1 MRGWRFAVPFAFLAL
16 APLGYQLGGLFTFS
30 VLAATPLILTL
41 GDGLLGDDDAA
52 PAPAGRETYRLLPWL
67 YIPLQL
73 AVVAWAGWTV
83 AQPATSLFQAVA
95 LTLSCGLTM
104 GIFGFLAAHEM
115 VHSRRAVERAAGLAM
130 LAPLLYLHFSI
141 AHLQGHHRRGATY
154 EDPASARL
162 GESAYAFL
170 IRSIGGQWREAWGY
184 EQARIARAGRGVN
197 RLIPFAAAQIVLIA
211 AVAAFSLRALG
222 FFLADAALAVV
233 MLELFNYVAHYGLQ
247 RRVGPD
253 GRPERLAPRHS
264 WNSSRQVNNAA
275 LFNMG
280 RHADH
285 HRFSARVYQE
295 LEVLDGGS
303 LLPAGYALAI
313 LTALVPPLWFRVMD
327 RRALAALGDAPVD
340 SGARAAD
347 GRAAA
352 A

>member
-1 MRGWRFAVPFAFLAL
+1 MRAARYWVPFAFLAL
-16 APLGYQLGGLFTFS
+16 VPAGYALGGAFTFS
-30 VLAATPLILTL
+30 VLAVTPVALTL
-41 GDGLLGDDDAA
+41 CDGVLGGDDGA
-52 PAPAGRETYRLLPWL
+52 PAPTGRAHYRLLPWL

-73 AVVAWAGWTV
+73 SVIAWAGWTV
-83 AQPATSLFQAVA
+83 AQPATSLPQAVG

-115 VHSRRAVERAAGLAM
+115 VHSRRPEERAAGLTM
-130 LAPLLYLHFSI
+130 LAPLLYMHFSVS
-141 AHLQGHHRRGATY
+141 HLQGHHRRAATWD
-154 EDPASARL
+154 DPASARL
-162 GESAYAFL
+162 GESSYVFVV
-170 IRSIGGQWREAWGY
+170 RSVAGQWREVWGF
-184 EQARIARAGRGVN
+184 EQARIARAGRGSN
-197 RLIPFAAAQIVLIA
+197 RLIVFAAVEAALIA
-211 AVAAFSLRALG
+211 AVAAFSLRALA

-247 RRVGPD
+247 RQVGAD

-264 WNSSRQVNNAA
+264 WNSSRRMNNAA

-295 LEVLDGGS
+295 LEVLEGGS

-313 LTALVPPLWFRVMD
+313 LTALVPPLWRKVMD
-327 RRALAALGDAPVD
+327 ARALAALGDAPVD
-340 SGARAAD
+340 SRAIAAER
-347 GRAAA
+347 GAAA